1 MRARRPPASPLYP
14 HIRFAFTDHPI
25 TVWAGAILLRL
36 YWELIGL
43 RASLRPLLAPFAKTS
58 NNQIPAVDVLLAWWY
73 GLALGAERFEHF
85 TRYRHDPLLPR
96 MLGLSRFPSPD
107 TLRRFFHGFTYR
119 RSTEVSEALMRVS
132 LSAMRPILLGH
143 TLDLDSTV
151 FCRYGEQGG
160 SLKGHNPVKH
170 GRPSHHPLV
179 AWLSER
185 RRLLWATLRA
195 GHAGT
200 ANGVREFLA
209 QALTMLPAGHRI
221 GVVRADAGFFVT
233 SFLEALEAQD
243 LPYIIVARLTP
254 LLRKLVVHRIA
265 EADWRPVARGIAVAD
280 ATAALP
286 AWQGRPRRFVCLRQ
300 ALAERPDAR
309 GRRLVECPGYT
320 YRVFVTTVP
329 YAAELVTRMYAGRA
343 DSENRIKELKEDLS
357 LDTFCLQSFDAT
369 DAAFR
374 TGCVLYNLLM
384 GFREMVLPSC
394 WFERRLRAIR
404 DLVFLVGADLIP
416 QARRLQVRF
425 AVPRE
430 ERPEFLR
437 RLRTLCQ
444 GLPIAAQL
452 EWDLTEA
459 EEGGSPQPGDPDST
473 LPAVY
478 PSPHATGSSP

>member
-1 MRARRPPASPLYP
+1 MRARQALASPLYP
-14 HIRFAFTDHPI
+14 KIRFAFTDHPI

-36 YWELIGL
+36 YFELVGL
-43 RASLRPLLAPFAKTS
+43 RGALVPLLVPFAKTS
-58 NNQIPAVDVLLAWWY
+58 NNQIPVVDVLLAWWY
-73 GLALGAERFEHF
+73 GLALGAERFEHL
-85 TRYRHDPLLPR
+85 TRYRRDPLLPR
-96 MLGLSRFPSPD
+96 LLGLPRFPSPD
-107 TLRRFFHGFTYR
+107 TLRRFFQGFTYR
-119 RSTEVSEALMRVS
+119 WTTEVSEALIRMS
-132 LSAMRPILLGH
+132 LGAMRPILLGH

-200 ANGVREFLA
+200 ANGAREFLA
-209 QALTMLPAGHRI
+209 QALTMLPPGHRI
-221 GVVRADAGFFVT
+221 GLVRADAGFCVT
-233 SFLEALEAQD
+233 AFLTALEARD
-243 LPYIIVARLTP
+243 LPYIIVARLTSP
-254 LLRKLVVHRIA
+254 VRKLVLHRIP

-280 ATAALP
+280 WEASLP
-286 AWQGRPRRFVCLRQ
+286 AWRGQARRFVCLRQ
-300 ALAERPDAR
+300 TLTDRPDAG
-309 GRRLVECPGYT
+309 GRRLLECPGYT
-320 YRVFVTTVP
+320 YRVFVTSVP
-329 YAAELVTRMYAGRA
+329 FAAELVTRMYAGRA

-384 GFREMVLPSC
+384 GFRETVLPSC
-394 WFERRLRAIR
+394 WFERRLRAVR

-416 QARRLQVRF
+416 EARRLRVRF
-425 AVPRE
+425 AVPAE
-430 ERPEFLR
+430 ERAEFLQRLR
-437 RLRTLCQ
+437 RLSE

-452 EWDLTEA
+452 DWDLS
-459 EEGGSPQPGDPDST
+459 EGADADPAPSRAPDATVPTVRPLYQMPGASP
-473 LPAVY
+473 
-478 PSPHATGSSP
+478 